1 MSSSGTNRL
10 IARSLRRVTRT
21 AVPRRRRPQ
30 LRALVNRATA
40 PLYRGDRVEC
50 PLCERRFD
58 RFRAYT
64 AGVSSNNYL
73 MCPSCGSLGR
83 HRLDWLF
90 LRERTNLLREP
101 IRLLHVAPELSLGAR
116 FDALENVEYVSADY
130 DSALAD
136 EQMDIRDI
144 KYPDAA
150 FDAIVCNHVL
160 EHVDD
165 DRRALSELF
174 RVLKPGGWALLQVP
188 IGRAGQAT
196 YDDPSVMTD
205 RDRQRLFGQYDHV
218 RIYGSDYPERLAEAG
233 FDVEVIAYAEAFDA
247 HEVRRMG
254 LDRGELIHLAR
265 KP

>member
-1 MSSSGTNRL
+1 VVSTSGSKRL

-50 PLCERRFD
+50 PVCERRFD
-58 RFRAYT
+58 RFRSYT
-64 AGVSSNNYL
+64 SVNRNRYL
-73 MCPSCGSLGR
+73 VCPSCGSFGR

-90 LRERTNLLREP
+90 LRERTNLFHAP

-116 FDALENVEYVSADY
+116 FEALENVEYVSADY
-130 DSALAD
+130 DSALAS

-144 KYPDAA
+144 KYPDAT

-160 EHVDD
+160 EHVDN
-165 DRRALSELF
+165 DRLALSELF

-188 IGRAGQAT
+188 IGRPGQAT
-196 YDDPSVMTD
+196 YDDPTITSD
-205 RDRQRLFGQYDHV
+205 RERERLFGQFDHV
-218 RIYGSDYPERLAEAG
+218 RIYGSDYPARLAEAG
-233 FDVEVIAYAEAFDA
+233 FDVEVIAYADEFGAD
-247 HEVRRMG
+247 EVRRMG
-254 LDRGELIHLAR
+254 LDRGELIHWAR
-265 KP
+265 RP

>member
-1 MSSSGTNRL
+1 MSTSGSKRL
-10 IARSLRRVTRT
+10 IARSLRRVTRN

-50 PLCERRFD
+50 PVCERRFD

-64 AGVSSNNYL
+64 SVNRNRYL

-90 LRERTNLLREP
+90 LRERTNLFHAP

-116 FDALENVEYVSADY
+116 FEALENVEYVSADY

-144 KYPDAA
+144 KYPDAT

-165 DRRALSELF
+165 DRLALSELF

-188 IGRAGQAT
+188 IGRRRSGDVRRS
-196 YDDPSVMTD
+196 DDHERPGPRAPV
-205 RDRQRLFGQYDHV
+205 RPIRPCPHLRQRLPRAACRGRLRRRGDRV
-218 RIYGSDYPERLAEAG
+218 RGRVRVRTRSVAWAS
-233 FDVEVIAYAEAFDA
+233 IAAS
-247 HEVRRMG
+247 
-254 LDRGELIHLAR
+254 
-265 KP
+265 